1 MSKGHFIGVVS
12 PIVLKQDIYINE
24 NNIDGYFSVS
34 NSSNYYFELSGGVFS
49 SKCTHGETAQTTLI
63 AVQDM
68 PVSFDY
74 KVSSELS
81 CDIFTLTVAGTQIA
95 EISGEKSGTWSGT
108 LKAGDAIKL
117 KYSKDNSISSGDDK
131 AIVSNLKVNSLPT
144 NAGPLTT
151 ITSSNIETYF
161 EDGGI
166 GHFWSKS
173 NVQYLIQRSNYNGDG
188 DSADALRLQAKS
200 EIILSFMASFSL
212 SYTENAYIQIGNT
225 TIATINGGE
234 SLNESY
240 SFILKK
246 GEALVVGWSNTS
258 SSPLYGTSVN
268 INNFMIR
275 SVSYTSSGSGQVA
288 RKITKEY
295 LGVNGVARKVIVGKI
310 GVDGIAR
317 EYMGDYGKLMWPPET
332 YNTETGNSIKNSY
345 SLQNGK
351 AILECSGGFN
361 TIPQS
366 AGIVMHYKRA
376 GQRLL
381 LPAGTVINCNIS
393 VSHSGWADGGL
404 LIVYTDGTTDV
415 SGYNKTADVLITLSK
430 PGYIQVEA
438 TRHSEQSNTGWD
450 GTDNRYSCTTI
461 LTSLY
466 IDGKRI
472 FPE

>member
-188 DSADALRLQAKS
+188 DALRLQAKS

>member
-49 SKCTHGETAQTTLI
+49 SKCTHGEIAQTTLI
-63 AVQDM
+63 ATQDM
-68 PVSFDY
+68 SVSFDY

-108 LKAGDAIKL
+108 LKARDAIKL
-117 KYSKDNSISSGDDK
+117 KYSKDNSINSGDDK

-166 GHFWSKS
+166 GHFWNKS

-188 DSADALRLQAKS
+188 DRVDALRLQTKS

-212 SYTENAYIQIGNT
+212 SYTEKAYIQIGNT

-240 SFILKK
+240 SFVLKK

-361 TIPQS
+361 TILQS

-415 SGYNKTADVLITLSK
+415 SGYNTTADVLITLSK

-438 TRHSEQSNTGWD
+438 TRHSESNPGWD